1 MREVVTAEVRTGQT
15 RKDADR
21 KGIGLRGYGGGKG
34 QGGGRGAWETS
45 QSGQRPSRGAWGK
58 SPQTSDR
65 ANPTSGGGVPTWEL
79 GNWQVGRLRGA
90 LVVRV
95 LICGSRVRVLTIL
108 LLTRGLPFFLLLG
121 HPGEATEGGEGACR
135 PAPPPPKVGATPTT
149 QPHPT
154 FSARPRCPQSLL
166 PRCPVLL

>member
-1 MREVVTAEVRTGQT
+1 MRSLGDKSEWAAAIPGGPGASHLRQVTGQT
-15 RKDADR
+15 PH
-21 KGIGLRGYGGGKG
+21 
-34 QGGGRGAWETS
+34 QE
-45 QSGQRPSRGAWGK
+45 
-58 SPQTSDR
+58 
-65 ANPTSGGGVPTWEL
+65 GGVPTWEL

-95 LICGSRVRVLTIL
+95 LICGSCVRVLAIL

-121 HPGEATEGGEGACR
+121 HPGEAKKGGERVCR
-135 PAPPPPKVGATPTT
+135 SASPPPKAGATLAT